1 MTEHKHTHDGHS
13 HVHTHSHGEGEHV
26 HVHGE
31 HTHTHSPEHKKAVLN
46 RMSRIIGHMESVK
59 KMVENDRDC
68 TDVLIQLSA
77 VNSALQGVS
86 RAVLKELSTVFVL
99 FPIPSEAAKTQLER
113 IGIVHDSNAEI
124 LRAELVRKEFC
135 YCILAMTGTT
145 GNCEDLHN
153 ISPPIR
159 LRHRMQ

>member
-13 HVHTHSHGEGEHV
+13 HTHTHSHGEGEHVHV

-31 HTHTHSPEHKKAVLN
+31 HTHTHSPEHKKAMLN

-59 KMVENDRDC
+59 KMIENDRDC

-86 RAVLKELSTVFVL
+86 RAVLKEHMSTCIV
-99 FPIPSEAAKTQLER
+99 EAVQQDDMEALEELK
-113 IGIVHDSNAEI
+113 NAI
-124 LRAELVRKEFC
+124 DTFMK
-135 YCILAMTGTT
+135 
-145 GNCEDLHN
+145 
-153 ISPPIR
+153 
-159 LRHRMQ
+159 